1 MPKIELGVHTG
12 QQDIELDE
20 LRRLWRY
27 CDENGFDWISVWDHF
42 YEAPNRDNEGPT
54 YEAVALMAALAL
66 ETKRPRIG
74 CLVFCMN
81 YRNPALLAKSLT
93 TIDHLSGGRVTVGL
107 GAGWHV
113 QEHQAFGYDFPP
125 VRERLD
131 RLSEGVRIIRGMLTR
146 EQFSFQGKYYRV
158 DNVRNNPKP
167 LQSRMPIIVGGGGEQ
182 RTLRIAARRADGWN
196 VPYIGPDVFAHK
208 SKVLDMWCEKLGRD
222 PGTIEKSVNLHFL
235 MSSRGPSD
243 TSRLR
248 PGAAAGGL
256 SGEPQQVIDKI
267 GEYID
272 GGAQRVNIAIRPP
285 VDWEAL
291 QEYVEDVMPAFR

>member
-1 MPKIELGVHTG
+1 MPKVELGVHTG

-27 CDENGFDWISVWDHF
+27 CDEKGFDWISVWDHF
-42 YEAPNRDNEGPT
+42 YEAPNRDNAGPT
-54 YEAVALMAALAL
+54 YEAVSLMAALAV
-66 ETKRPRIG
+66 ETTQPRLG

-113 QEHQAFGYDFPP
+113 QEHQAYGYNFPP
-125 VRERLD
+125 VKERLD

-146 EQFSFQGKYYRV
+146 EHYSFEGKYYKV
-158 DNVRNNPKP
+158 DNIANNPRP
-167 LQSRMPIIVGGGGEQ
+167 VQARMPIIVGGGGEQ

-196 VPYIGPDVFAHK
+196 VPYIGSDVFAHK
-208 SKVLDMWCEKLGRD
+208 SKVLDTWCEKQDRD
-222 PGTIEKSVNLHFL
+222 PKSIEKSVNLHFL
-235 MSSRGPSD
+235 MSSGGGAD

-248 PGAAAGGL
+248 PGSVAGGL

-272 GGAQRVNIAIRPP
+272 GGAARVNIAIRPP
-285 VDWEAL
+285 VDWDAL